1 MNTESTL
8 SKNTSNE
15 AFLILSID
23 IICLILSPFILNY
36 FIAAFSDEKLS
47 HLFWIFPFWI
57 LLIFVTD
64 LDNKIKGVKKLSFA
78 KFSKLYSGFIA
89 FAAITYGFLLVG
101 ITCGLSGVFSN
112 FDDGDKAVQ
121 GEKSI
126 GPFLLIFFSLIT
138 LAFTYIY
145 ILLSPFLRDL
155 NQTIEAPQKKYYL
168 TLALVPI
175 ATNFSSLLFAA
186 FWVAKF
192 PNNNSSEIIPFSE
205 HIIQALIMTVV
216 MIYFCGS
223 ARLILLHKRFSLI
236 SLISFISYFYYL
248 AWMFTSK

>member
-8 SKNTSNE
+8 SKNTTKE
-15 AFLILSID
+15 VFLILSID

-36 FIAAFSDEKLS
+36 FISAFQNEKIS
-47 HLFWIFPFWI
+47 HLFWLLPLWI
-57 LLIFVTD
+57 LLIFATD
-64 LDNKIKGVKKLSFA
+64 YDNKIKGLKKLNSV
-78 KFSKLYSGFIA
+78 KFSRIYLGFIS
-89 FAAITYGFLLVG
+89 FAAITYGLLLVG
-101 ITCGLSGVFSN
+101 ITCGISGVFSSFGKEN
-112 FDDGDKAVQ
+112 SNGFA
-121 GEKSI
+121 
-126 GPFLLIFFSLIT
+126 FLIFFSVIA
-138 LAFTYIY
+138 LAFWYIY
-145 ILLSPFLRDL
+145 ILLSPFLL
-155 NQTIEAPQKKYYL
+155 ELKQNIEAPQKKYYL
-168 TLALVPI
+168 TLALVPL

-192 PNNNSSEIIPFSE
+192 PKNNTSEIMPFSE